1 MSMSERRQGQI
12 CGSRERYSQEKTG
25 LGTETVFSDAP
36 GWGREAGK

>member
-12 CGSRERYSQEKTG
+12 CGIRKRYSQKTG
-25 LGTETVFSDAP
+25 LGTETVFPDAP